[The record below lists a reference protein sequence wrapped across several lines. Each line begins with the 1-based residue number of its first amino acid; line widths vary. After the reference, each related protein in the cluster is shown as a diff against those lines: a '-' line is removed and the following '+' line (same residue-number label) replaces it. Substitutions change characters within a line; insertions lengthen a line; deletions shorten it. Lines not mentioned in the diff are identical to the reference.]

1 MPAGGEIT
9 LLLTTV
15 LIVVLVFAS
24 VLVWKR
30 KRARARLAHLSRE
43 VDEIARDE
51 LFHERVSL
59 SDDEDDL
66 AALEG
71 SINRVLELAHA
82 NERKLRRQDL
92 LFHNLADNLD
102 QAILVH
108 RQEILFANSGF
119 AALTGTRQ
127 ADIVGQD
134 FVNLLHPDY
143 RQLVADA
150 MQGWLK
156 GEPQAEPM
164 DVQILDRHGNGVW
177 ARMSSKPTEFREK
190 KALLTSIQNISTE
203 KAMRDALEHGKL
215 QTRVT
220 LESISEGV
228 VTTDCNGNIDYMNS
242 AAEYLIGVR
251 SADALGRNFASMVSL
266 VDEFDGK
273 PIADPVAIALDKGQR
288 VSVGRRALLAST
300 AKDEEFSVDLNASPI
315 RDISGATI
323 GAVVVLHDV
332 TEIRGLTRQMSY
344 QASHDAL
351 TGLINRREFERRL
364 NETLSDA
371 RTKNNSHVLCYLD
384 LDRFKA
390 VNDTCG
396 HTAGDNLLREVAGI
410 VRDKVRDSDLV
421 GRLGGDEF
429 GMILLGCPLDKARQ
443 ISDDVVKAVRDY
455 RFVWRDRIFNIGVSV
470 GMVEITHE
478 SGSLE
483 DLVSAA
489 DSACYIAKQ
498 QGRGRVHVYSARD
511 EAVARHRGEIMWL
524 QRLQAALRE
533 NRFDLHVQPI
543 VSTGGR
549 AIPGPA
555 MEILLRMRDD
565 AGKEILPGEFMG
577 AAERYHLMPYVD
589 RWVVQTA
596 LAALGRETIRLPA
609 HRSCAINL
617 SGQTLA
623 DDTFLEFVVE
633 SLDRSGV
640 APASICFEVSE
651 GAVVANLKQAHRFI
665 RVLHGMG
672 CKFALDDF
680 GSGIGS
686 LANLK
691 NLAID
696 YLKIDGSFVRSLSE
710 DYANQA
716 LVSAMVKLG
725 ESLNFK
731 IIAEEVEDDVSFEA
745 VKALGVDFVQGYA
758 IGYPRSLYP
767 QDAMSA

>member
-1 MPAGGEIT
+1 MPAGAEIIV
-9 LLLTTV
+9 LL
-15 LIVVLVFAS
+15 S
-24 VLVWKR
+24 VLLAAAIVLSCVLALKG
-30 KRARARLAHLSRE
+30 KRARMRLARLGQE
-43 VDEIARDE
+43 VDEIVDGE

-59 SDDEDDL
+59 SDDGDNL
-66 AALEG
+66 ASLET
-71 SINRVLELAHA
+71 SINRVFEFTHGM
-82 NERKLRRQDL
+82 ERKLRRHDV

-102 QAILVH
+102 QAILIH
-108 RQEILFANSGF
+108 RHGISFANSQL
-119 AALTGTRQ
+119 AAMTGARQ
-127 ADIVGQD
+127 ADLVGQD

-143 RQLVADA
+143 REQVSEALE
-150 MQGWLK
+150 GWLAGK
-156 GEPQAEPM
+156 SQAGPL
-164 DVQILDRHGNGVW
+164 DVQVLDRHGNGVW
-177 ARMSSKPTEFREK
+177 VRMSSRNTVFRDQ
-190 KALLTSIQNISTE
+190 KALLTSFTDISTE
-203 KAMRDALEHGKL
+203 KAMLDSLEHGKL

-228 VTTDCNGNIDYMNS
+228 VTTDSRGNIDYMNS
-242 AAEYLIGVR
+242 AAEQLIGVR
-251 SADALGRNFASMVSL
+251 SADALGRNFANVVTL
-266 VDEFDGK
+266 QDESDSR
-273 PIADPVAIALDKGQR
+273 PIEDPVSKALERGQR
-288 VSVGRRALLAST
+288 ISVGRRALLTSSSS
-300 AKDEEFSVDLNASPI
+300 DQEYSIDLNASPI
-315 RDISGATI
+315 RDISGATV
-323 GAVVVLHDV
+323 GVVVVLHDV

-364 NETLSDA
+364 NETLEDA
-371 RTKNNSHVLCYLD
+371 RSGGAAHILCYLD

-396 HTAGDNLLREVAGI
+396 HMAGDNLLREVAGI
-410 VRDKVRDSDLV
+410 IKDKVRDSDLV

-443 ISDDVVKAVRDY
+443 LSDEVVQAVRDY
-455 RFVWRDRIFNIGVSV
+455 RFIWRDRIFTIGVSV
-470 GMVEITHE
+470 GMVEISHE

-524 QRLQAALRE
+524 QRLQTALRE

-549 AIPGPA
+549 DIPGPA
-555 MEILLRMRDD
+555 MEVLLRMRDD
-565 AGKEILPGEFMG
+565 QGNEILPGEFIG

-589 RWVVQTA
+589 RWVVQTT
-596 LAALGRETIRLPA
+596 LAALGRETIRIPA
-609 HRSCAINL
+609 HRSCTINI

-623 DDTFLEFVVE
+623 DETFLEFVVE
-633 SLDRSGV
+633 CLDRSVV
-640 APASICFEVSE
+640 APASICFEVTE
-651 GAVVANLKQAHRFI
+651 GAVVANLKQTHRFI
-665 RVLHGMG
+665 SVLHGMG

-680 GSGIGS
+680 GSGLGS

-696 YLKIDGSFVRSLSE
+696 YLKIDGTFVRSLSE
-710 DYANQA
+710 DHANQA

-725 ESLNFK
+725 KSLHFK
-731 IIAEEVEDDVSFEA
+731 VIAEQVEDDVSYDA

-758 IGYPRSLYP
+758 VGYPRSLYP
-767 QDAMSA
+767 DAISA

>member
-1 MPAGGEIT
+1 MPVGGETMLLIT
-9 LLLTTV
+9 AVLL
-15 LIVVLVFAS
+15 VVLAYVC
-24 VLVWKR
+24 VLAWKGR
-30 KRARARLAHLSRE
+30 RAQRHLFHLSRE
-43 VDEIARDE
+43 VDQIAKSA
-51 LFHERVSL
+51 LLHERVSL
-59 SDDEDDL
+59 SDDDDDL
-66 AALEG
+66 AGLELG
-71 SINRVLELAHA
+71 INRILELAHA
-82 NERKLRRQDL
+82 NERKLRRQDV

-108 RQEILFANSGF
+108 KQEILFANTGF
-119 AALTGTRQ
+119 GSLTGIRQ
-127 ADIVGQD
+127 ADIVGES
-134 FVNLLHPDY
+134 FVDLLHPDY
-143 RQLVADA
+143 RQQVSEA
-150 MQGWLK
+150 MNEWLK
-156 GEPQAEPM
+156 GKPQAEPM
-164 DVQILDRHGNGVW
+164 DVQVLDRHGNGIWV
-177 ARMSSKPTEFREK
+177 RLSSKPTEFREQT
-190 KALLTSIQNISTE
+190 ALLTSIQNISTE
-203 KAMRDALEHGKL
+203 KAMLDALEHGKL

-228 VTTDCNGNIDYMNS
+228 VTTDRRGNIDYMNS
-242 AAEYLIGVR
+242 AAEHLIGVR

-266 VDEFDGK
+266 VDDFDRK
-273 PIADPVAIALDKGQR
+273 PISDPVSIALENGQR
-288 VSVGRRALLAST
+288 VSVGRRALLASS
-300 AKDEEFSVDLNASPI
+300 ASDQEFSVDLNASPI

-364 NETLSDA
+364 TETLSDA
-371 RTKNNSHVLCYLD
+371 RSKNNAHILCYLD

-396 HTAGDNLLREVAGI
+396 HTAGDNLLREIAGI
-410 VRDKVRDSDLV
+410 IRDKVRDSDLV

-429 GMILLGCPLDKARQ
+429 GMILLGCPMDKARQ
-443 ISDDVVKAVRDY
+443 ISDDVVRAVRDY

-470 GMVEITHE
+470 GMVEITNE

-524 QRLQAALRE
+524 QRLQTALRE

-543 VSTGGR
+543 VSTFGR
-549 AIPGPA
+549 AVPGPA
-555 MEILLRMRDD
+555 MEILLRMRDEE
-565 AGKEILPGEFMG
+565 GNEILPGEFMG

-633 SLDRSGV
+633 TLDRSGV
-640 APASICFEVSE
+640 APAGICFEVSE

-665 RVLHGMG
+665 SVLHGMG

-696 YLKIDGSFVRSLSE
+696 YLKIDGSFVRSLSK

-716 LVSAMVKLG
+716 LVSAMVELG
-725 ESLNFK
+725 KSLNFK

-758 IGYPRSLYP
+758 IGHPRSLYP
-767 QDAMSA
+767 RDAMSA

>member
-1 MPAGGEIT
+1 MPAGGEINVVIT
-9 LLLTTV
+9 ALMLAAV
-15 LIVVLVFAS
+15 SFACVVLF
-24 VLVWKR
+24 
-30 KRARARLAHLSRE
+30 RARRARKLLFELSSE
-43 VDEIARDE
+43 LDGIAKGE

-59 SDDEDDL
+59 SEEGDTL
-66 AALEG
+66 QGLEG
-71 SINRVLELAHA
+71 SINRLLELAHGM
-82 NERKLRRQDL
+82 ERKQRRQDF
-92 LFHNLADNLD
+92 LFYNLADNLD
-102 QAILVH
+102 HAIVIH
-108 RQEILFANSGF
+108 RDGILFANAGF
-119 AALTGTRQ
+119 ATMTGARQ
-127 ADIVGQD
+127 ADLVGQN

-143 RQLVADA
+143 RDQVQTA
-150 MQGWLK
+150 MAGWLE
-156 GEPQAEPM
+156 GAPQAEAL
-164 DVQILDRHGNGVW
+164 DVQMLDRHGNGVW
-177 ARMSSKPTEFREK
+177 IRLASRATEFREQ

-228 VTTDCNGNIDYMNS
+228 VTTDCRGNIDYLNS
-242 AAEYLIGVR
+242 AAEHLIGVR
-251 SADALGRNFASMVSL
+251 SADALGRNFASVVSL
-266 VDEFDGK
+266 VDETDRK
-273 PIADPVAIALDKGQR
+273 PISDPVSQALERGQR
-288 VSVGRRALLAST
+288 VSVGRRAILPSSL
-300 AKDEEFSVDLNASPI
+300 DGQEYSVDLNASPI
-315 RDISGATI
+315 RDISGSTI

-364 NETLSDA
+364 KESLGDA
-371 RTKNNSHVLCYLD
+371 RANDTAHILCYLD

-410 VRDKVRDSDLV
+410 IRDKVRDSDMV

-443 ISDDVVKAVRDY
+443 ISDDVVQAVRDY

-470 GMVEITHE
+470 GMVEITNQ

-498 QGRGRVHVYSARD
+498 HGRGRVHVYSARD

-549 AIPGPA
+549 AVPGPA
-555 MEILLRMRDD
+555 MEILLRMRDET
-565 AGKEILPGEFMG
+565 GKEILPGEFMG

-596 LAALGRETIRLPA
+596 LAALGRDTIRLPA

-633 SLDRSGV
+633 CLDRSGV
-640 APASICFEVSE
+640 APAGICFEVTE

-665 RVLHGMG
+665 SVLHGMG

-691 NLAID
+691 SLAID
-696 YLKIDGSFVRSLSE
+696 YLKIDGTFVRSLSE

-725 ESLNFK
+725 KSLHFK
-731 IIAEEVEDDVSFEA
+731 IVAEEVEDDISFEA

-758 IGYPRSLYP
+758 VGYPRALYP
-767 QDAMSA
+767 VDAMSA

>member
-1 MPAGGEIT
+1 
-9 LLLTTV
+9 
-15 LIVVLVFAS
+15 
-24 VLVWKR
+24 
-30 KRARARLAHLSRE
+30 

>member
-9 LLLTTV
+9 LLLTTI
-15 LIVVLVFAS
+15 LIVVLVFAG
-24 VLVWKR
+24 VLVWKGR
-30 KRARARLAHLSRE
+30 RAKARLAHLSRE
-43 VDEIARDE
+43 VDEIAKDE
-51 LFHERVSL
+51 LLHERVSL
-59 SDDEDDL
+59 SDDGDDL

-82 NERKLRRQDL
+82 NERKLRRQDV

-108 RQEILFANSGF
+108 RQDILFANSGF
-119 AALTGTRQ
+119 AALTGARQ
-127 ADIVGQD
+127 ADVVGED

-143 RQLVADA
+143 RQPVADA

-177 ARMSSKPTEFREK
+177 VRLSSKPTEFREQ

-203 KAMRDALEHGKL
+203 KAMLDALEHGKL

-228 VTTDCNGNIDYMNS
+228 ITTDCNGNIDYMNS

-273 PIADPVAIALDKGQR
+273 PIADPVGIALDKGQR

-300 AKDEEFSVDLNASPI
+300 ARDQEFSVDLNASPI

-371 RTKNNSHVLCYLD
+371 RTKNNTHILCYLD

-410 VRDKVRDSDLV
+410 IRDKVRDSDLV

-443 ISDDVVKAVRDY
+443 ISDDVVQAVRDY

-524 QRLQAALRE
+524 QRLQTALRE

-549 AIPGPA
+549 AVPGPA

-731 IIAEEVEDDVSFEA
+731 IIAEEVEDEVSFEA

>member
-1 MPAGGEIT
+1 
-9 LLLTTV
+9 
-15 LIVVLVFAS
+15 
-24 VLVWKR
+24 
-30 KRARARLAHLSRE
+30 
-43 VDEIARDE
+43 
-51 LFHERVSL
+51 
-59 SDDEDDL
+59 
-66 AALEG
+66 
-71 SINRVLELAHA
+71 
-82 NERKLRRQDL
+82 
-92 LFHNLADNLD
+92 
-102 QAILVH
+102 
-108 RQEILFANSGF
+108 
-119 AALTGTRQ
+119 
-127 ADIVGQD
+127 
-134 FVNLLHPDY
+134 
-143 RQLVADA
+143 
-150 MQGWLK
+150 
-156 GEPQAEPM
+156 
-164 DVQILDRHGNGVW
+164 
-177 ARMSSKPTEFREK
+177 
-190 KALLTSIQNISTE
+190 
-203 KAMRDALEHGKL
+203 
-215 QTRVT
+215 
-220 LESISEGV
+220 
-228 VTTDCNGNIDYMNS
+228 
-242 AAEYLIGVR
+242 
-251 SADALGRNFASMVSL
+251 
-266 VDEFDGK
+266 
-273 PIADPVAIALDKGQR
+273 
-288 VSVGRRALLAST
+288 
-300 AKDEEFSVDLNASPI
+300 
-315 RDISGATI
+315 
-323 GAVVVLHDV
+323 
-332 TEIRGLTRQMSY
+332 
-344 QASHDAL
+344 
-351 TGLINRREFERRL
+351 
-364 NETLSDA
+364 
-371 RTKNNSHVLCYLD
+371 
-384 LDRFKA
+384 
-390 VNDTCG
+390 
-396 HTAGDNLLREVAGI
+396 
-410 VRDKVRDSDLV
+410 
-421 GRLGGDEF
+421 
-429 GMILLGCPLDKARQ
+429 MILLGCPLDKARQ

>member
-1 MPAGGEIT
+1 MPVGGETMI
-9 LLLTTV
+9 LTTAI
-15 LIVVLVFAS
+15 LLVVLAFVC
-24 VLVWKR
+24 VLAWKGM
-30 KRARARLAHLSRE
+30 RARRYLSHLSRE
-43 VDEIARDE
+43 VEEIAKGE
-51 LFHERVSL
+51 LLHERVSL

-66 AALEG
+66 AGLERG
-71 SINRVLELAHA
+71 INRILDLAHA
-82 NERKLRRQDL
+82 NERKLRRQDV

-108 RQEILFANSGF
+108 RQDILFANTGF
-119 AALTGTRQ
+119 GALTGIRQ
-127 ADIVGQD
+127 ADIIGQD

-143 RQLVADA
+143 RKQVVEVL
-150 MQGWLK
+150 GEWLK
-156 GEPQAEPM
+156 GQPQAEPM
-164 DVQILDRHGNGVW
+164 DVQVLDRNGNGVW
-177 ARMSSKPTEFREK
+177 VRMSSKLTEFREQ

-203 KAMRDALEHGKL
+203 KAMLDALEHGKL

-228 VTTDCNGNIDYMNS
+228 VTTDCRGNIDYMNS
-242 AAEYLIGVR
+242 AAEHLIGVR

-266 VDEFDGK
+266 VDEFDRK
-273 PIADPVAIALDKGQR
+273 PISDPVSIALENGQR
-288 VSVGRRALLAST
+288 VSVGRRALLASS
-300 AKDEEFSVDLNASPI
+300 ASDQEFSVDLNASPI

-323 GAVVVLHDV
+323 GSVVVLHDV

-364 NETLSDA
+364 TESLSDA
-371 RTKNNSHVLCYLD
+371 RSKNSVHILCYLD

-410 VRDKVRDSDLV
+410 IRDKVRDSDLV

-478 SGSLE
+478 SGTLE

-524 QRLQAALRE
+524 QRLQTALRE

-543 VSTGGR
+543 VSAAGR
-549 AIPGPA
+549 AVPGPA
-555 MEILLRMRDD
+555 MEILLRMRDE

-589 RWVVQTA
+589 RWVVQTT

-640 APASICFEVSE
+640 APAGICFEVTE

-665 RVLHGMG
+665 SVLHGMG

-725 ESLNFK
+725 KSLNFK
-731 IIAEEVEDDVSFEA
+731 IIAEEVEDDISFEA

-758 IGYPRSLYP
+758 IGYPRSLYSR
-767 QDAMSA
+767 DAMSA